1 MEATLTMNTATVSKS
16 VDIECLTSVAAVE
29 AIRNEIDL
37 LSNVPFLR
45 TAWMIPWIKTWANDG
60 DLRFLIVKANGR
72 LVGFA
77 PLVFRD
83 TLKRGRHYAFVG
95 DGKACADYMSFPAA
109 ESHEELVLRKIAN
122 WLNDD
127 SDHWDRIELDGVT
140 ATNRTMQQFVALMQD
155 DETEAETLFELSSYR
170 LQLPKDWDAVLQS
183 LSKNSRKK
191 YRRLSRSLAGSV
203 SLHRA
208 TDRSSLKK
216 GLDIFESLH
225 TARWESLGEAGCF
238 GHPGFREFMHAT
250 AEQHLSEQKLS
261 LIWLVHDGVPIAADI
276 GFESEHGLYTYQGGI
291 SPDHLELEPGRAVLK
306 SQMELAMARGA
317 RFIDFL
323 RGDEPYKSRFNTTQ
337 IQNVRYEI
345 IGSGFRAK
353 STQRML
359 NVARQVKKLL
369 SMD

>member
-1 MEATLTMNTATVSKS
+1 
-16 VDIECLTSVAAVE
+16 
-29 AIRNEIDL
+29 
-37 LSNVPFLR
+37 
-45 TAWMIPWIKTWANDG
+45 
-60 DLRFLIVKANGR
+60 
-72 LVGFA
+72 
-77 PLVFRD
+77 
-83 TLKRGRHYAFVG
+83 
-95 DGKACADYMSFPAA
+95 
-109 ESHEELVLRKIAN
+109 
-122 WLNDD
+122 
-127 SDHWDRIELDGVT
+127 
-140 ATNRTMQQFVALMQD
+140 
-155 DETEAETLFELSSYR
+155 
-170 LQLPKDWDAVLQS
+170 
-183 LSKNSRKK
+183 
-191 YRRLSRSLAGSV
+191 
-203 SLHRA
+203 
-208 TDRSSLKK
+208 
-216 GLDIFESLH
+216 
-225 TARWESLGEAGCF
+225 
-238 GHPGFREFMHAT
+238 MHAT